1 MIQSGILTVYVR
13 PTSAYTNSRGSRFA
27 PVWLSNGNYN
37 YNNSNN
43 GASALNANS
52 NNSYSW
58 GNSNDNAGS
67 GLSVDKTTILKDFKC
82 YNTALSRAKH

>member
-13 PTSAYTNSRGSRFA
+13 LTSAYTNSRVSRFA
-27 PVWLSNGNYN
+27 PVWLSNDN

-52 NNSYSW
+52 NNSYYW
-58 GNSNDNAGS
+58 GGSNDNAGS
-67 GLSVDKTTILKDFKC
+67 GLSVDINNYIKGL
-82 YNTALSRAKH
+82 